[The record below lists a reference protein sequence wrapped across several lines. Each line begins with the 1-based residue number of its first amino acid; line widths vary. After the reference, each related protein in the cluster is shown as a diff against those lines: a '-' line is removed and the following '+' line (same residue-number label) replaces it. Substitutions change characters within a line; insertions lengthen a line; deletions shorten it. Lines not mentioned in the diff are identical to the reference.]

1 MMDADILL
9 EPFRRMLSEVSM
21 PAHVRAAQVS
31 GDVSRIW
38 QEIERSGFL
47 DALLPEEAGGSG
59 LTLTDIFPLVA
70 ECGAFCL
77 PVPFTETVVARA
89 LLHAR
94 GASAPEGAIIV
105 LAPPSPVVPL
115 AAVATHVLTLRDGA
129 IILASAGQVDAD
141 PFDALAGQVTIGAEP
156 VVTMAAEGIDL
167 EVVAAGLTA
176 AKMAGAM
183 RKLLDLSLQYAE
195 QRQQFGRSL
204 GKFQAI
210 QQQLAVMAE
219 QVVSAKVA
227 ANMGMSGAHFDPL
240 KSALAKCRTSEASHQ
255 VCAIAHAVHGAIGV
269 TEEYDL
275 QLLTRRIKQW
285 QLAFGSERYWAG
297 RIGAARILQR
307 NGTSADFIRAAL
319 QPDSIEMA
327 SA

>member
-9 EPFRRMLSEVSM
+9 DPFRRILSDVST
-21 PAHVRAAQVS
+21 PAHVRAAQAS
-31 GDVSRIW
+31 GEVSRIW
-38 QEIERSGFL
+38 QEIEQSGFL

-59 LTLTDIFPLVA
+59 LTLADIFPLVA

-77 PVPFTETVVARA
+77 PVPFGETAVARA

-94 GASAPEGAIIV
+94 GAAAPESAMIV
-105 LAPPSPVVPL
+105 LAPPSPIVPL
-115 AAVATHVLTLRDGA
+115 AAVATHVLLARDGA
-129 IILASAGQVDAD
+129 IILVPAGRTDPD
-141 PFDALAGQVTIGAEP
+141 PFDALAGQVSIEADPIATVEAG
-156 VVTMAAEGIDL
+156 GIDL
-167 EVVAAGLTA
+167 EVIAAGLTA

-183 RKLLDLSLQYAE
+183 RRLLDLSLQYAE

-227 ANMGMSGAHFDPL
+227 ANMAMSGAHFDPL
-240 KSALAKCRTSEASHQ
+240 KVALAKCRTSEASHQ

-285 QLAFGSERYWAG
+285 QIAFGSERYWAG
-297 RIGAARILQR
+297 RIGAARLLQQS
-307 NGTSADFIRAAL
+307 GTSADFIREAF
-319 QPDSIEMA
+319 QPVLPEAA